1 MPDSIDVRRLHDDLD
16 ALAAEKDAALR
27 DAARLARQHHEL
39 EARAHAAERE
49 RDAHATLLREH
60 AVRPLPMDETHAIF
74 GRLLANLGYRA
85 L

>member
-1 MPDSIDVRRLHDDLD
+1 MTEAMAASILQ
-16 ALAAEKDAALR
+16 
-27 DAARLARQHHEL
+27 ARSAR
-39 EARAHAAERE
+39 ARAHAAERE
-49 RDAHATLLREH
+49 RDAHAALLREH